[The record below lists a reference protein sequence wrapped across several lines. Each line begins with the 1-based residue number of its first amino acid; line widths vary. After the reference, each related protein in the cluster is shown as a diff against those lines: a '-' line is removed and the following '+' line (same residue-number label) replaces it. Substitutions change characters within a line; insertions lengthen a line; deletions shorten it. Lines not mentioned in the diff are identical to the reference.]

1 MAANPQEEDEER
13 LLDDVVVMV
22 DVTSNEIRNIVVR
35 QLENWG
41 RPASRRM
48 KDLQVKNLICFN

>member
-41 RPASRRM
+41 SSLHHPRDERLAS
-48 KDLQVKNLICFN
+48 QEF

>member
-35 QLENWG
+35 LLENWV
-41 RPASRRM
+41 RLASRRM
-48 KDLQVKNLICFN
+48 KDSQVKNLICFN

>member
-1 MAANPQEEDEER
+1 MKMAANPQEEDEER

-22 DVTSNEIRNIVVR
+22 DVTSSEIRNIVVR

-41 RPASRRM
+41 VLHYPGRKARESR
-48 KDLQVKNLICFN
+48 I